1 MGAAPPP
8 STGEI
13 DKILG
18 KEEGWIGGEDRVRGV
33 RTTLHICQQFD
44 LINF

>member
-1 MGAAPPP
+1 MRAAPPP
-8 STGEI
+8 STVEI

-33 RTTLHICQQFD
+33 RTTPHICQQFD
-44 LINF
+44 